1 MPAYCM
7 RPRFKTQDIV
17 VKKRICGVIRPCP
30 SISSNADMR
39 LGKNSFLRQ
48 PSKHSEM
55 KSIWKG
61 SIAFGLV
68 NIPVRLYSATESQS
82 LSSHLLYK
90 KDLSRIRFQRV
101 AESTGK
107 EVPAEEIVR
116 GYEVEKN
123 QFVILSDEDLLD
135 VAPERSTGI
144 EIQEFVN
151 EAEIPSLYF
160 EKPYYLEPDKGA
172 GKAFALLRE
181 ALMKT
186 GKVGVAQFVLRN
198 RDSLCILKPH
208 GQGLVLNAL
217 RFASEIRSMEE
228 LSLPSS
234 EKISSN
240 EVSLA
245 IKLIEGMTDSFDPAK
260 YTDTYTAEVQK
271 LIQAKAKGQKREAPP
286 PKAAKSNVLQIQT
299 QA

>member
-1 MPAYCM
+1 
-7 RPRFKTQDIV
+7 
-17 VKKRICGVIRPCP
+17 
-30 SISSNADMR
+30 
-39 LGKNSFLRQ
+39 
-48 PSKHSEM
+48 M

-82 LSSHLLYK
+82 LASHMLHK

-107 EVPAEEIVR
+107 EVPAEEIVK
-116 GYEVEKN
+116 GYFEKN
-123 QFVILSDEDLLD
+123 QYVILADEELRE
-135 VAPERSTGI
+135 VAPEKSTGI

-151 EAEIPSLYF
+151 EAEISSLYF

-172 GKAFALLRE
+172 GKAYALLRE
-181 ALMKT
+181 ALLKT
-186 GKVGVAQFVLRN
+186 GKVGIAQFVLRN
-198 RDSLCILKPH
+198 RDSLCMLKPY

-234 EKISSN
+234 EKISPS

-245 IKLIEGMTDSFDPAK
+245 IKLIEGMADSFDPAK
-260 YTDTYTAEVQK
+260 YKDTYTDEVQK
-271 LIQAKAKGQKREAPP
+271 LIEAKAKGQKREAPA
-286 PKAAKSNVLQIQT
+286 PKATKGNVIDLVAALQESLGSVKKGKKRSV
-299 QA
+299 A